1 MDLYSSHVISELASV
16 LPLMIFS
23 FSSCQVSHVYMLVTL
38 DFTLYFSGKPDLI
51 WSSNPFL
58 FIIVQ
63 FEQRNFAW
71 DKSMHILTAS
81 SCSALGLSVR
91 NLNAAVSAVDVVWIL
106 AKSSPNKSSRL
117 AQASPLTHQPRDPRN
132 PSFLAFLPPS
142 SHQACVS
149 KRHANF

>member
-1 MDLYSSHVISELASV
+1 
-16 LPLMIFS
+16 
-23 FSSCQVSHVYMLVTL
+23 
-38 DFTLYFSGKPDLI
+38 
-51 WSSNPFL
+51 
-58 FIIVQ
+58 
-63 FEQRNFAW
+63 
-71 DKSMHILTAS
+71 MHILTAS

-149 KRHANF
+149 KPPLYSCVPSISKYFFCFKKNEARLLATDEIILGASRMEEEEEDCSK